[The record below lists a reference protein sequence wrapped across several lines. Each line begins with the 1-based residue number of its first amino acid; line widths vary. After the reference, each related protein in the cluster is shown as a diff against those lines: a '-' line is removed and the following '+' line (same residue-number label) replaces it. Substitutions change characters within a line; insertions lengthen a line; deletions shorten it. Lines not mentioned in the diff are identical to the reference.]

1 MYGHSPGPLNHDIG
15 FWGRRLVSS
24 SGTSENGNRA
34 VSSGEQELRNKLR
47 KRIRLLERFIYCN
60 GQGLLELKH
69 LAQGRFVFSR
79 NKTAKTMEVYEQHD
93 SHPPPQHLFCPQPQ
107 QLGPH
112 YGGPASGIW
121 YERCRRAGH
130 EAKMSAA
137 RIRLSPPPYSGSHS
151 YRAKPFVRHYSGGDS
166 TALWQQRQQS
176 RPFCSFG

>member
-1 MYGHSPGPLNHDIG
+1 
-15 FWGRRLVSS
+15 
-24 SGTSENGNRA
+24 
-34 VSSGEQELRNKLR
+34 
-47 KRIRLLERFIYCN
+47 
-60 GQGLLELKH
+60 
-69 LAQGRFVFSR
+69 
-79 NKTAKTMEVYEQHD
+79 MEIYEQHD

-137 RIRLSPPPYSGSHS
+137 RIPRSPPPYSGSHS
-151 YRAKPFVRHYSGGDS
+151 YRAKPFVRHYCGGES

-176 RPFCSFG
+176 RPFCSFGWDQRGACRTRLFVRYHSGGDGTAPWPQHQPDPRPFSGFGREQNYNGGHSTALWPQQ